1 MSPLSSIL
9 SQAWSKNAT
18 SSFSSERNAGECYSS
33 KSLSSLD
40 KKTSGA
46 LEAML
51 KEHDEDSVIIKYF
64 LPIISTIKEP
74 DQHSK
79 KTKVLVSKL
88 PSNVAPVVP
97 TTITPHKE
105 TPSPVVPEK
114 EATSRGEGSS
124 RNQDRA
130 MSRP

>member
-51 KEHDEDSVIIKYF
+51 KEHDEDSVIIN
-64 LPIISTIKEP
+64 TIKEP